1 MMLLLLVASAATL
14 QSEVSP
20 VQKVVELL
28 VELKGKVEADLGADE
43 KLMNEYSEYCDT
55 TSNEK
60 EDAITSGKRTVGDLN
75 AAIADA
81 TASIGSLT
89 SETEELAAKIATA

>member
-1 MMLLLLVASAATL
+1 MFKSLLLLALASGATS
-14 QSEVSP
+14 QTEVSP

-28 VELKGKVEADLGADE
+28 TELKGKVEADLAADE

-60 EDAITSGKRTVGDLN
+60 EDAITSGKRTIGDLN

-89 SETEELAAKIATA
+89 SETEELATKI